1 MDGRRWVEVRVGAG
15 VWGGGVRGWKGVVG
29 AEVTFILQSCSFSC
43 GNQCK
48 YISKKEKLNKRKK
61 RAKL

>member
-1 MDGRRWVEVRVGAG
+1 MMWMDGGGVEVRVGAG
-15 VWGGGVRGWKGVVG
+15 VGGGGGGVEGVVG

-48 YISKKEKLNKRKK
+48 YISKKEN
-61 RAKL
+61 